1 MTVKYLYL
9 AEKSPVSKTEWA
21 EYCHMTAAKTQ
32 LYVRSSTKTLNA
44 RKNPLN
50 LLSRGKRDFLEQCK
64 NICMQNI
71 EKKVSLEYYMNYY
84 IRRFFSI
91 GLLFYVFL
99 KNHIMKLL
107 SLVFSNL

>member
-1 MTVKYLYL
+1 MTVKYLYF
-9 AEKSPVSKTEWA
+9 AEKSPVSEAELA

-32 LYVRSSTKTLNA
+32 LYVRSSTKTLDA

-71 EKKVSLEYYMNYY
+71 EKKISLEYMNYY
-84 IRRFFSI
+84 IMWILFHQITLLSIFKKSYHEITFFS
-91 GLLFYVFL
+91 FF
-99 KNHIMKLL
+99 
-107 SLVFSNL
+107 

>member
-1 MTVKYLYL
+1 
-9 AEKSPVSKTEWA
+9 
-21 EYCHMTAAKTQ
+21 MTAAKTQ

-71 EKKVSLEYYMNYY
+71 EKKVSLEYKWIMDILFNRITLLCIFEKSYHK
-84 IRRFFSI
+84 ITFFS
-91 GLLFYVFL
+91 FL
-99 KNHIMKLL
+99 KFI
-107 SLVFSNL
+107 VE

>member
-1 MTVKYLYL
+1 MTVKYLYF
-9 AEKSPVSKTEWA
+9 AEKSPVSEAEWA
-21 EYCHMTAAKTQ
+21 VYCHMTAAKTQ

-64 NICMQNI
+64 NIFMQNI

-84 IRRFFSI
+84 IRRFFLSI
-91 GLLFYVFL
+91 GLLFYVFS
-99 KNHIMKLL
+99 KNHSI
-107 SLVFSNL
+107 SLVISNF

>member
-1 MTVKYLYL
+1 MTVKYLYF
-9 AEKSPVSKTEWA
+9 AEKSPVSKAEWA

-71 EKKVSLEYYMNYY
+71 EKKVSLEYMIYH

-99 KNHIMKLL
+99 NNRIMKLL
-107 SLVFSNL
+107 SLVFFSNF

>member
-9 AEKSPVSKTEWA
+9 AEKSPVSEAEWA

-50 LLSRGKRDFLEQCK
+50 LLSRGKQDFLKQCK

-71 EKKVSLEYYMNYY
+71 EKRVSLEYINY
-84 IRRFFSI
+84 II
-91 GLLFYVFL
+91 
-99 KNHIMKLL
+99 
-107 SLVFSNL
+107 